1 MADPV
6 DSGQPGDDLLVT
18 YLDGGLAGER
28 RAALEARLAGDTGLK
43 ARLDALEAGGRR
55 FAEAFDILLAAA
67 PQERMDAALASA
79 VGRRGHG
86 ASTPWRRLAMMAAGV
101 ALFAVGAVG
110 GYMAPRMV
118 PAPPQQEAAAQ
129 PNWRDAVAGYQAF
142 LTAES
147 MSVIAEDPAAVGQEL
162 AAVGAKLSLDLSP
175 EKLAL
180 PHVYLKRV
188 QLFDY
193 WEKPLV
199 QLAYQSPQDGPI
211 SFCIIA
217 NGQPDQPPQFEERN
231 GFNIVFWTAG
241 GRGYLLIGKA
251 PRERL
256 EALAGEL
263 ATRVG

>member
-6 DSGQPGDDLLVT
+6 DNGQPDDDLLVA
-18 YLDGGLAGER
+18 YLDGELGDER
-28 RAALEARLAGDTGLK
+28 RAALEARLAGDAALK
-43 ARLDALEAGGRR
+43 ARLDALDAGERR
-55 FAEAFDILLAAA
+55 FAEAFEILLAAA
-67 PQERMDAALASA
+67 PQERLDAALASA
-79 VGRRGHG
+79 VGRRGPG

-101 ALFAVGAVG
+101 VLFAVGAVG
-110 GYMAPRMV
+110 GYMAPQV
-118 PAPPQQEAAAQ
+118 LPAPPQQEAAAQ

-147 MSVIAEDPAAVGQEL
+147 MSVIAEDPAAVGEEL
-162 AAVGAKLSLDLSP
+162 AAVGVKLALDLSP

-188 QLFDY
+188 QLLDY
-193 WEKPLV
+193 REKPLV
-199 QLAYQSPQDGPI
+199 QLAYLSRQDGPI

-217 NGQPDQPPQFEERN
+217 NGQPDQPPEFEERN

-241 GRGYLLIGKA
+241 GRGYLLIGTA

-263 ATRVG
+263 AARVG

>member
-1 MADPV
+1 MAGPV
-6 DSGQPGDDLLVT
+6 DNGQPGDDILVA
-18 YLDGGLAGER
+18 YLDGELGDDE
-28 RAALEARLAGDTGLK
+28 RAALDARLGSDTALQ
-43 ARLDALEAGGRR
+43 ARLDALGAGGRR
-55 FAEAFDILLAAA
+55 FAEAFEMLLAAA
-67 PQERMDAALASA
+67 PQERLDAGLAKA
-79 VGRRGHG
+79 VGDGEREG
-86 ASTPWRRLAMMAAGV
+86 WRWPAMAAAAV
-101 ALFAVGAVG
+101 VIFAVGLVAGHVT
-110 GYMAPRMV
+110 PQLIS
-118 PAPPQQEAAAQ
+118 APPQQQAAAQ
-129 PNWRDAVAGYQAF
+129 PNWREAVTGYQAF
-142 LTAES
+142 LTSES
-147 MSVIAEDPAAVGQEL
+147 MAVIAEDPASVGQEL

-193 WEKPLV
+193 REKPLV
-199 QLAYQSPQDGPI
+199 QLAYLSPEDGPI

-217 NGQPDQPPQFEERN
+217 NGRPDQPPQFEERN

-251 PRERL
+251 PRETL

>member
-6 DSGQPGDDLLVT
+6 DSDQTGDDVLVG
-18 YLDGGLAGER
+18 YLDGELGEAR
-28 RAALEARLAGDTGLK
+28 RAALEARLAGDATLK
-43 ARLDALEAGGRR
+43 ARLEALGAGGRR
-55 FAEAFDILLAAA
+55 FAEAFDVLLAAA
-67 PQERMDAALASA
+67 PRERLDAALAGA
-79 VGRRGHG
+79 FGQRGRQR
-86 ASTPWRRLAMMAAGV
+86 STPWRRLAMMAAGV

-110 GYMAPRMV
+110 GYFGPRLITAPE
-118 PAPPQQEAAAQ
+118 QQQAAAQ
-129 PNWRDAVAGYQAF
+129 PNWRDAVADYQAF
-142 LTAES
+142 LTVES
-147 MSVIAEDPAAVGQEL
+147 MSVIAEDPASVGQEL

-188 QLFDY
+188 QLLDY
-193 WEKPLV
+193 REHPLV
-199 QLAYQSPQDGPI
+199 QLAYLSSADGPI

-217 NGQPDQPPQFEERN
+217 NGRPDQPPQFEERN

-251 PRERL
+251 PRDTL